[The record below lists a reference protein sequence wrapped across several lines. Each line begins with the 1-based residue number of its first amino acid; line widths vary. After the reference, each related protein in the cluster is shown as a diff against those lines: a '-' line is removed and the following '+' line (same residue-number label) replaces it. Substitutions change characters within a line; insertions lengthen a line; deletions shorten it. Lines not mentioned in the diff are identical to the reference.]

1 MQVTVCKTG
10 ARTMGPY
17 KVYGYKGRTD
27 PLTDKEKARL
37 RAAKGVKSAFSSSS
51 TLDAE
56 PAFKATREHLTV
68 VRDDWVPPKLK
79 GRSGTRLNPAIREM
93 VKRKAAAREEFL
105 RGLGVK
111 V

>member
-1 MQVTVCKTG
+1 MQVTFCKAG
-10 ARTMGPY
+10 KRSLPEY
-17 KVYGYKGRTD
+17 RVRGYKGRVV

-37 RAAKGVKSAFSSSS
+37 RASKGVKSVFSSSS
-51 TLDAE
+51 TLDDE

-79 GRSGTRLNPAIREM
+79 GRSGTRLDPRIREM